1 MKTIEE
7 LMAPAKK
14 LTELNRVKIE
24 KAVDAGYA
32 NAKEYKSLTEK
43 RFEAARSIKDA
54 ASCNEF
60 MMGQLE
66 YARSGMEKVLLD
78 TKTLLTEAI
87 TYNNEVMK
95 LLQNSDGVKSKESDL
110 KAT

>member
-7 LMAPAKK
+7 LMVPAKK

-24 KAVDAGYA
+24 KAVGVGYA
-32 NAKEYKSLTEK
+32 NAKDYKLLTEK
-43 RFEAARSIKDA
+43 RFEARRSIKNA

-66 YARSGMEKVLLD
+66 YVRSGMEKVLLD
-78 TKTLLTEAI
+78 TKSLLTGVI
-87 TYNNEVMK
+87 TYNNKAMK

-110 KAT
+110 KGT

>member
-7 LMAPAKK
+7 LMVPAKK

-24 KAVDAGYA
+24 KAVDVGYA

-66 YARSGMEKVLLD
+66 YVRSGMEKVLLD
-78 TKTLLTEAI
+78 TKSLLTGAI

-95 LLQNSDGVKSKESDL
+95 LLQSSGGIKSKKSDL